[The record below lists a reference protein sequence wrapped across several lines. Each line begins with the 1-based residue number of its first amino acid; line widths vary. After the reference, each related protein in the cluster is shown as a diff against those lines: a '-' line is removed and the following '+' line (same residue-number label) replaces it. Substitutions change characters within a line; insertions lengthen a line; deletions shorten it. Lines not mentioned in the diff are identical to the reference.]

1 MTASRVLWGLVLIL
15 VGGAFLA
22 ANLNL
27 LSWDFVLSLW
37 RLWPLILVLLGLGVL
52 FRGRN
57 QWVAALLMLAVLAA
71 GGGLVAAD
79 RGAAGLSNGARI
91 VRIEGPAVSG
101 VLSAQTTIDVGAARL
116 DIRGGETGKV
126 VQGTYESRREP
137 VISQLSHR
145 GAYTLKVARQGSGV
159 SVLPFLNRGQE
170 ALALTLAPGIPW
182 RLEIDTGAANG
193 TIDLERVVLEDLVID
208 AGASSI
214 DVTVG
219 PDIVD
224 GARVLIEGGAGAYR
238 LRLPRSLDLTVHT
251 SGAVS
256 SVDVDPLMQRSGD
269 NTYTYKG
276 GNDRLT
282 VNLSA
287 GVSSIRVEL
296 Y

>member
-1 MTASRVLWGLVLIL
+1 MTAGRALWGLVLIL

-37 RLWPLILVLLGLGVL
+37 RLWPLVLVLVGLGVL

-57 QWVAALLMLAVLAA
+57 QWVGALLMLAVLAA
-71 GGGLVAAD
+71 GVGLVAAD
-79 RGAAGLSNGARI
+79 WEAAGLSNGGRT
-91 VRIEGPAVSG
+91 VRIEGPPVTGVS
-101 VLSAQTTIDVGAARL
+101 SAQTTIDVGATQL

-145 GAYTLKVARQGSGV
+145 GAYTLKVARRGSGITT
-159 SVLPFLNRGQE
+159 LPFLNPAGE
-170 ALALTLAPGIPW
+170 TLALTLAPRIPW
-182 RLEIDTGAANG
+182 RLEIDTGAADG
-193 TIDLERVVLEDLVID
+193 TIDLEQVVLEDLVID

-219 PDIVD
+219 PEIVD
-224 GARVLIEGGAGAYR
+224 GARVMIEGGAGAYR
-238 LRLPRSLDLTVHT
+238 LRLPRSLDLTVHA

-256 SVDVDPLMQRSGD
+256 SLDVDPLMRRTGD
-269 NTYTYKG
+269 NTYSYKG
-276 GNDRLT
+276 GNDHLT
-282 VNLSA
+282 VDLSA
-287 GVSSIRVEL
+287 GVSSIRIKL

>member
-1 MTASRVLWGLVLIL
+1 MTAGRVLWGLVLIL

-57 QWVAALLMLAVLAA
+57 QWVAALLMLAVLVA

-282 VNLSA
+282 VDLSA